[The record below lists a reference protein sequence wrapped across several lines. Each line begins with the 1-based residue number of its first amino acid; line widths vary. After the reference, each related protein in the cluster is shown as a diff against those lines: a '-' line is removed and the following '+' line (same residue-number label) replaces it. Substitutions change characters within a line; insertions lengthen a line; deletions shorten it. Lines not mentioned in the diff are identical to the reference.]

1 MKYKSQGESAA
12 ERCKFSF
19 QFKFLFAALLKVV
32 AAKLK
37 KKWKLTFFVGL
48 LKLVKKIYGSHRA
61 LLQREFVLDRDG
73 VLIRTQRGKRLMEN
87 DACKTMSKHNKH

>member
-37 KKWKLTFFVGL
+37 KKKEVDLFCWT
-48 LKLVKKIYGSHRA
+48 A
-61 LLQREFVLDRDG
+61 
-73 VLIRTQRGKRLMEN
+73 
-87 DACKTMSKHNKH
+87 

>member
-37 KKWKLTFFVGL
+37 KK
-48 LKLVKKIYGSHRA
+48 KKVDLFCWTA
-61 LLQREFVLDRDG
+61 
-73 VLIRTQRGKRLMEN
+73 
-87 DACKTMSKHNKH
+87 